1 LAFRDKNGPV
11 GHIGRQAIQF
21 HGHTGVKFWL
31 ISVELI
37 LEFMQ
42 GNPFAPREAAEERP
56 SISGRT
62 GEGGLNQVIPFP
74 GENVCPETSHH
85 LFLGMPAVIRSEPM
99 QRLLKL
105 VERVAR
111 SNAAVL
117 ITGESG
123 TGKELIARAIHH
135 YSMRCSRAWV
145 DLNCAALP
153 ELLLESELFGYEKG
167 AFSGAA
173 ATKPGLLELA
183 NTGSVFLDEIGELP
197 PRMQVKLLRVLDGAP
212 YYRLGGTRK
221 ISVDS
226 RVIAAT
232 NADLEKALKEGSFR
246 RDLYHRLAQVEIR
259 VPPLRERTADIAPLA
274 CFFLEQEAPEQRFSQ
289 AALRALEWYD
299 WPGNV
304 RELRNVLER
313 ASILTDGDIDCR
325 HLSLRRKSRPAAPT
339 DDLQNIERVTIE
351 RVLDETNWNKARA
364 ARRLGLTRTQLYGRL
379 RRYSLEPPPPF
390 TDSGS
395 TAAVCSFSRS
405 SKARS
410 EARLS
415 EQQHEGRGSG
425 SGRAPERHHHVV
437 TNRVGAERG

>member
-1 LAFRDKNGPV
+1 
-11 GHIGRQAIQF
+11 
-21 HGHTGVKFWL
+21 
-31 ISVELI
+31 
-37 LEFMQ
+37 MQ
-42 GNPFAPREAAEERP
+42 GNPFAPHGAADERS
-56 SISGRT
+56 SISGQT
-62 GEGGLNQVIPFP
+62 GPGGLKQVIPFP
-74 GENVCPETSHH
+74 GVNVCPETSHH
-85 LFLGMPAVIRSEPM
+85 MFLGMPAVIRSEPM

-232 NADLEKALKEGSFR
+232 NADLEKALQEGNFR

-274 CFFLEQEAPEQRFSQ
+274 CFFLEQEDPKRRFSQ
-289 AALRALEWYD
+289 TALRALEWYD

-304 RELRNVLER
+304 RELRNMVIQATVMAERNPIEADDLPLPAGLAPRSEKPATLEDMEREMILKVLNEAGGR
-313 ASILTDGDIDCR
+313 QQPAADVLGI
-325 HLSLRRKSRPAAPT
+325 SLRTLGRKLKAYSE
-339 DDLQNIERVTIE
+339 QNFRVPP
-351 RVLDETNWNKARA
+351 
-364 ARRLGLTRTQLYGRL
+364 GC
-379 RRYSLEPPPPF
+379 EPE
-390 TDSGS
+390 SGS
-395 TAAVCSFSRS
+395 
-405 SKARS
+405 
-410 EARLS
+410 
-415 EQQHEGRGSG
+415 
-425 SGRAPERHHHVV
+425 
-437 TNRVGAERG
+437 